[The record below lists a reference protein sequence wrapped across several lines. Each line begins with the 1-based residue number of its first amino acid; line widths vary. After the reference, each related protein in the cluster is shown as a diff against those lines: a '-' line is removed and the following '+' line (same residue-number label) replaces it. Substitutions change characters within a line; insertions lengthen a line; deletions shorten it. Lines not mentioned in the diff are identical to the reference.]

1 MTRTIA
7 LVLPPT
13 PAGVAALRRCWE
25 AGDAVLPLAPD
36 ATAAQVAATVAT
48 LRPDRVT
55 AVDDPTGRPASR
67 PLPTRRGTALVVTTS
82 GSTGTPKGVVLS
94 RAALDASTRASVDRL
109 GAQPGEVW
117 RVPLPLH
124 HVAGV
129 MAVRRAWAAGTDP
142 DLVAPGD
149 VEALRRPGADRVA
162 LVPTQ
167 LHRWLA
173 TGIGDGPRRVL
184 LGGAAPPPGLLE
196 RAAAAG
202 LEVTVSYGMSETCGG
217 CVYDGA
223 PLDGVEVA
231 LAEDDRVR
239 LRGPVR
245 FDGYRGDAAAT
256 AASLDDDGWF
266 TTGDRARWTEDGRL
280 EVLGRADA
288 VAVSGGE
295 NVPLDAVAAALA
307 THPDVAEAAAVDV
320 PDPEWGAAV
329 RAVVVPTAG
338 AVPSLQSLRDHVK
351 AEHPAAW
358 APRDLVVV
366 ARLPRDGLGKVRR
379 DALRELPG
387 HT

>member
-25 AGDAVLPLAPD
+25 AGDAVLPLDPG
-36 ATAAQVAATVAT
+36 ATAAQVAATVAA
-48 LRPDRVT
+48 LRPDRVA
-55 AVDDPTGRPASR
+55 AVDDPSGRPASR
-67 PLPTRRGTALVVTTS
+67 PLPTRRGTGLVVTTS
-82 GSTGTPKGVVLS
+82 GSTGAPKGVVLS
-94 RAALDASTRASVDRL
+94 RAAMDASTRASLARL
-109 GAQPGEVW
+109 DGRPGEVW

-129 MAVRRAWAAGTDP
+129 MAVRRAWAAGTEP
-142 DLVAPGD
+142 ELVAPGD

-173 TGIGDGPRRVL
+173 VGVGEGPRRVL
-184 LGGAAPPPGLLE
+184 LGGAAPPPGLLA
-196 RAAAAG
+196 RAAEAG
-202 LEVTVSYGMSETCGG
+202 LQVTVSYGMSETCGG
-217 CVYDGA
+217 CVYDGV

-231 LAEDDRVR
+231 LADDGRVR
-239 LRGPVR
+239 LRGAVR
-245 FDGYRGDAAAT
+245 FDGYRGDEAAT
-256 AASLDDDGWF
+256 AASVDDDGWF
-266 TTGDRARWTEDGRL
+266 TSGDRGRWTEDGRL
-280 EVLGRADA
+280 QVTGRADA

-320 PDPEWGAAV
+320 PDAEWGAAV

-338 AVPSLQSLRDHVK
+338 AVPSLAVLRDHVR
-351 AEHPAAW
+351 ALHPPSW

-366 ARLPRDGLGKVRR
+366 ARLPRDDLGKVRR
-379 DALRELPG
+379 EALRELP
-387 HT
+387 